1 MKHSKYLY
9 LFLSWKYLIITENR
23 RWIVGLC
30 SKSNEYKYRLVVL
43 DPKVE
48 WSCKTKYLYGLYHS
62 LVTGLVSVPLWTW
75 YGQVTQ
81 GEDDC
86 DETREKSS
94 RRIVDS
100 WCFHPSEEVI
110 FKLRWYNVIFI
121 HVWVRNFRS
130 SLYMKK

>member
-1 MKHSKYLY
+1 M
-9 LFLSWKYLIITENR
+9 
-23 RWIVGLC
+23 GLC

-100 WCFHPSEEVI
+100 
-110 FKLRWYNVIFI
+110 
-121 HVWVRNFRS
+121 
-130 SLYMKK
+130 